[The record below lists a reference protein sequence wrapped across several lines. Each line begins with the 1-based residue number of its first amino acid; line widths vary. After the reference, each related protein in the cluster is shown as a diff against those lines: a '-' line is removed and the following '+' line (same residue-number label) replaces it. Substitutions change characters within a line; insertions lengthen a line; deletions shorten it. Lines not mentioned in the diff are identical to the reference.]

1 MGFFLDFWQFLQ
13 TTVLETISG
22 ITADLAASL
31 EPVAVTMANMY
42 VMIWAI
48 MQLNGTIKEP
58 ILEGTRRI
66 LLLAGILAI
75 GIGLLHYNEVMVDF
89 FVTSPQAV
97 SKVIMGADSAMTTV
111 DNVWLKGATAATHLM
126 DEGSLFKGT
135 AIEFTLV
142 GILAYIIVGAVCI
155 YIAYLYC
162 LSLVAVG
169 CLLAVGPLFV
179 IGLMFDTTKRFFEG
193 WMGQLANYA
202 LVIILASVMCK
213 MLLRLLEKYAANAE
227 AYGASIEVVDGVN
240 LCLACGFI
248 LIIMRQV
255 PVMAS
260 SMSGGIALNTYNMV
274 SRGMDKVR
282 GTAGRTAYDV
292 GRGIG
297 DGRAGHKPSPY
308 KTITRNMANRAF
320 YKKNQEPSPGGEIG
334 KKQA

>member
-1 MGFFLDFWQFLQ
+1 
-13 TTVLETISG
+13 
-22 ITADLAASL
+22 
-31 EPVAVTMANMY
+31 MANMY

-58 ILEGTRRI
+58 ILEGARRI
-66 LLLAGILAI
+66 LLLAGILAV
-75 GIGLLHYNEVMVDF
+75 GIGLLKYNDVMVDF
-89 FVTSPQAV
+89 FITSPQAI
-97 SKVIMGADSAMTTV
+97 SDVIVGADSAMTTV
-111 DNVWLKGATAATHLM
+111 DNVWLKGSNVADFLI
-126 DEGSLFKGT
+126 DEGSLFGGT
-135 AIEFTLV
+135 AIEYTVVGVLV
-142 GILAYIIVGAVCI
+142 YIFAGAVCI
-155 YIAYLYC
+155 YIAYLFC

-169 CLLAVGPLFV
+169 CLLAVGPLFI
-179 IGLMFDTTKRFFEG
+179 IGLMFDATKRFFEG

-213 MLLRLLEKYAANAE
+213 ILLNVLDRYATDAE
-227 AYGASIEVVDGVN
+227 TLGAAITLAQGVQF
-240 LCLACGFI
+240 CLACGFI
-248 LIIMRQV
+248 TIIMRQV

-260 SMSGGIALNTYNMV
+260 SMSGGIALNTYSLV
-274 SRGMDKVR
+274 SRGMDKVK
-282 GTAGRTAYDV
+282 GVAGRTAYDV